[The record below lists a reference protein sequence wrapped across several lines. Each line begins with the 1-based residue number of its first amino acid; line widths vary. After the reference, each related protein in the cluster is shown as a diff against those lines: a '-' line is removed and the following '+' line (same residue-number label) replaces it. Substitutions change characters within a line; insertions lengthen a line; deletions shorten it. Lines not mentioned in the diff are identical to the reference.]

1 MATLPIHGTHIA
13 TPLSAKREM
22 QFTKYHIEA
31 ASSGKVS
38 DSDNESTLSIP
49 LGTWNC
55 LQSAISLCHPSLVFP
70 VVDHQSYHPLPGMF
84 HYATSD
90 PSLPSPGMIACIHA
104 AGGVPPSE
112 WDSTARHYA
121 VPKVN
126 GNKKKAV
133 TQSNVQ
139 LRDAIMMK
147 PGSTI
152 NDLFNTLKKM
162 GALSGE
168 FIRAE
173 AAGNINVPPK
183 PVTKYQT
190 LSKEIRIIKI
200 MTNKRNAWQSAT

>member
-1 MATLPIHGTHIA
+1 M
-13 TPLSAKREM
+13 
-22 QFTKYHIEA
+22 
-31 ASSGKVS
+31 
-38 DSDNESTLSIP
+38 
-49 LGTWNC
+49 
-55 LQSAISLCHPSLVFP
+55 
-70 VVDHQSYHPLPGMF
+70 
-84 HYATSD
+84 
-90 PSLPSPGMIACIHA
+90 
-104 AGGVPPSE
+104 
-112 WDSTARHYA
+112 
-121 VPKVN
+121 N

-173 AAGNINVPPK
+173 AASHIHVLPK

-190 LSKEIRIIKI
+190 LSHQIRIIKI
-200 MTNKRNAWQSAT
+200 MTNKRSAWQSAM